1 MEAIKLAMLKSVL
14 GFSESRF
21 MTEGTLLDLVVD
33 LNILLLF
40 DVYEAQEL
48 MRCDS
53 KFCST
58 TLNLS
63 PVESLKSK
71 T

>member
-1 MEAIKLAMLKSVL
+1 MEAFKLAILNSVL

-40 DVYEAQEL
+40 DAYEAQEL
-48 MRCDS
+48 MRCV
-53 KFCST
+53 FCLT
-58 TLNLS
+58 ALNLS
-63 PVESLKSK
+63 PVESMKSK